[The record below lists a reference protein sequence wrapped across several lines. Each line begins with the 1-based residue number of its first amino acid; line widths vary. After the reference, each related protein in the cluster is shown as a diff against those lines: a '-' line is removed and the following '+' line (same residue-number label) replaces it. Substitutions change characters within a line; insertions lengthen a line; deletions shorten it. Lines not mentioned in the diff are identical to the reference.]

1 MSDDYLN
8 KRYDN
13 FVIALLLLFPLVINS
28 VKIFGNLIIL
38 ILVFLGI
45 YVLINEKKS
54 PFRIKEL
61 KLFSWLTFGYFV
73 VMLISVVQ
81 NEGFVEDLYH
91 LGRKA
96 HFALAPLVALAIYR
110 VNLPLD
116 RLLLSLKVGLIVLG
130 LITIIFKL
138 KMLFYPDFLFHIDI
152 PAGKMNANI
161 FGDIAVAMLFLSVV
175 NYFTE
180 TSKHRVFTVISTVF
194 GITAIFMSGSRGS
207 WASLLILTVVYI
219 LLIYKPFLQSNN
231 KRKFTFFI
239 LLSIS
244 IVCVASLPSTQ
255 KRISDTIE
263 NINNWGE
270 GSTTY
275 TSSGI
280 RLEMWHGALLAA
292 KESPWLGYG
301 YRKANQEASKYVRH
315 SNKTVAAK
323 THLHNEYIT
332 NLVSAGVIG
341 LISLLC
347 LLFAPLFVFIKTL
360 GRENMF
366 YYSSMGILLCVGYA
380 TFGFTHIA
388 FGEEHINAFYIFF
401 LAFLLPKVSANT
413 L

>member
-8 KRYDN
+8 KRYNN

-54 PFRIKEL
+54 PFRIKGL

-138 KMLFYPDFLFHIDI
+138 KILFYPDFLFHIDI
-152 PAGKMNANI
+152 PAGKMNANV

-219 LLIYKPFLQSNN
+219 LLIYKPFLQGNN
-231 KRKFTFFI
+231 KRKFTLFI

-244 IVCVASLPSTQ
+244 IVCIGSLPSTQ

-270 GSTTY
+270 GSTIY

-280 RLEMWHGALLAA
+280 RLEMWNGGLLAA
-292 KESPWLGYG
+292 KESPWLGHG
-301 YRKANQEASKYVRH
+301 YRKANQETSKYVKH
-315 SNKTVAAK
+315 NNDSVFAA

-332 NLVSAGVIG
+332 NLVSAGVVG
-341 LISLLC
+341 LIWLLC
-347 LLFAPLFVFIKTL
+347 LLFAPLYVFIKTL
-360 GRENMF
+360 GRENMY

-401 LAFLLPKVSANT
+401 LAFLLPKVSDNT

>member
-1 MSDDYLN
+1 MSDNYLN
-8 KRYDN
+8 KRYNN

-28 VKIFGNLIIL
+28 VKILGNLILL
-38 ILVFLGI
+38 IFVILGI
-45 YVLINEKKS
+45 YILVTERKS
-54 PFRIKEL
+54 PFKIPEL
-61 KLFSWLTFGYFV
+61 KLFSWLTFGYFI
-73 VMLISVVQ
+73 VMFISVIQ
-81 NEGFVEDLYH
+81 NESFINDLHH

-96 HFALAPLVALAIYR
+96 HFALAPLVALAIYK
-110 VNLPLD
+110 VNLSIN

-130 LITIIFKL
+130 IINTYQYLNNF
-138 KMLFYPDFLFHIDI
+138 DV
-152 PAGKMNANI
+152 PAGNMNANV
-161 FGDIAVAMLFLSVV
+161 FGDIAVALFFLSII
-175 NYFTE
+175 NFFKESTKERIFT
-180 TSKHRVFTVISTVF
+180 TMAAVF
-194 GITAIFMSGSRGS
+194 GIIVISLSSSRGS
-207 WASLLILTVVYI
+207 WVSFIILTVVFI
-219 LLIYKPFLQSNN
+219 ILIYKPFLQSNN
-231 KRKFTFFI
+231 KRKFALFL

-244 IVCVASLPSTQ
+244 IVCIGSLPSTQ

-270 GSTTY
+270 GSATY

-280 RLEMWHGALLAA
+280 RLEMWHGALLSV

-301 YRKANQEASKYVRH
+301 YRKANQEASKYVRY
-315 SNKTVAAK
+315 SNKTVANK

-360 GRENMF
+360 GRENLF
-366 YYSSMGILLCVGYA
+366 YYSSMGILLCVGYI